1 MHSIQKVEAY
11 LYFKR
16 RQRVIDSFKQN
27 RVTSEVKASNI
38 RKQASF
44 YLCRTQKFYP
54 LLQSFN
60 ALKKYR
66 ERKAE
71 KIAGHTEKVHLH
83 RMKHFFSII
92 QANMQSQVEEQL
104 QKSARYYHSNT
115 LRKII
120 KSM

>member
-16 RQRVIDSFKQN
+16 RQRVIASFKHN
-27 RVTSEVKASNI
+27 IITSEVKQQNI

-60 ALKKYR
+60 AMKKYKD
-66 ERKAE
+66 RKAL

-83 RMKHFFSII
+83 RMKHFFNII
-92 QANMQSQVEEQL
+92 QDNM
-104 QKSARYYHSNT
+104 
-115 LRKII
+115 
-120 KSM
+120 